1 MEEFFSIEYVR
12 KELINKL
19 KDKGFSSEEIEEII
33 SVCDE
38 MYEKYK
44 TPYPTIDV

>member
-19 KDKGFSSEEIEEII
+19 KDKGFSSEEII